1 MSVFMGV
8 NNDRFVVFDD
18 QGDIQS
24 IGRYEDAAYN
34 NLKVDFEQVRNL
46 VEGRESLFNF
56 KVEYDFIEKRYVLK
70 NKHDHEQD
78 QLKESFLYEIPYTKS
93 QTEVKIIK
101 DNVNQVW
108 KLLIDPKILEGI
120 QTGSLH
126 ADPRDQY
133 YSVTRK
139 YNANFLHRVLKFDET
154 SEIPFEYNF
163 EFDNIPTSVYTVRKF
178 STYSIEV
185 IDE

>member
-1 MSVFMGV
+1 MSVFMGI

-18 QGDIQS
+18 QGEIQS
-24 IGRYEDAAYN
+24 VSRYKDENYN
-34 NLKVDFEQVRNL
+34 NIKVTFDQVRPL
-46 VEGRESLFNF
+46 MEGKESFFNF

-70 NKHDHEQD
+70 HKADYEQE
-78 QLKESFLYEIPYTKS
+78 QLKESFLYEIPYNSAK
-93 QTEVKIIK
+93 TEVKVIK

-108 KLLIDPKILEGI
+108 KLCIDSDLFNSI
-120 QTGSLH
+120 QNGAVH
-126 ADPRDQY
+126 ADPKDQY

-139 YNANFLHRVLKFDET
+139 YNANFLYRVLKFNET
-154 SEIPFEYNF
+154 LEIPFKYKF